1 MAGKWVPALPTK
13 PLPVN
18 GLFAALPQIEV
29 VGRKL
34 SAIRRHT
41 ISYPLKPP
49 MALARH
55 TPRAIDNGPAWT
67 IEQAGTNEQERT
79 R

>member
-29 VGRKL
+29 VVPQIEVVVPQIERNSAAHDQL
-34 SAIRRHT
+34 SPQTPDGFGAT
-41 ISYPLKPP
+41 DS
-49 MALARH
+49 ARL
-55 TPRAIDNGPAWT
+55 
-67 IEQAGTNEQERT
+67 
-79 R
+79 

>member
-29 VGRKL
+29 VVPQIERNSAAHDQAPPQTPGWPWRDKLRAPLTTVRLGRL
-34 SAIRRHT
+34 S
-41 ISYPLKPP
+41 KP
-49 MALARH
+49 
-55 TPRAIDNGPAWT
+55 G
-67 IEQAGTNEQERT
+67 Q
-79 R
+79 